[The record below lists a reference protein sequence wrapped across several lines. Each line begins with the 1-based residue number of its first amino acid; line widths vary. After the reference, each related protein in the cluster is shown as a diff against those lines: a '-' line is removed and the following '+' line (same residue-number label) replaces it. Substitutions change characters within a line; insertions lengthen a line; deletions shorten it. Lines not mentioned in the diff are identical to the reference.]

1 VADTNTRNDSIKG
14 RNRKYI
20 SFERKRTIAGIL
32 FLIPTLI
39 LCGMFVVWPLI
50 TVIKYSFH
58 SWNGLSATMDFVGLD
73 NYKALP
79 STEGFFDMA
88 KATTI
93 YAFGTTTL
101 IVIIGFIAALA
112 LDKKGRYRV
121 NRGFMRALWFFPCLL
136 SGAVVGIIWRI
147 MYTYSNGVINTVLKS
162 MDLTPVNWLETHGV
176 TMIAIIVATVWSQV
190 GMCIIIFMAGL
201 QSIPGELYEAAAIDG
216 ANTGQRTRLIT
227 IPMMAP
233 SITINVLTTSIMA
246 FKMYELPFTISR
258 GLPGYSTRLLTQR
271 IYFYGFTAMDYG
283 IGSAL
288 SVLLIVIITVISL
301 IQLVI
306 LRKREDIY

>member
-1 VADTNTRNDSIKG
+1 
-14 RNRKYI
+14 
-20 SFERKRTIAGIL
+20 
-32 FLIPTLI
+32 
-39 LCGMFVVWPLI
+39 
-50 TVIKYSFH
+50 
-58 SWNGLSATMDFVGLD
+58 
-73 NYKALP
+73 
-79 STEGFFDMA
+79 MA

-101 IVIIGFIAALA
+101 IIIIGFIAALA
-112 LDKKGRYRV
+112 LDKRKIQSQSRLHACTLV
-121 NRGFMRALWFFPCLL
+121 FPCLL

-283 IGSAL
+283 IGSAF
-288 SVLLIVIITVISL
+288 VIVNCRITVISPFNL
-301 IQLVI
+301 SYYV
-306 LRKREDIY
+306 KEDIY